1 MGHSLGLR
9 DDDDGGG
16 DDDDELVSKRSIKLI
31 IFSRHLRA
39 PLGALVVN
47 YAMLRRLTN
56 RRCIIIIIIII
67 IRLSRTWIVECL
79 IIIGGGCNLKQ
90 FDV

>member
-9 DDDDGGG
+9 DDDDDGD

-47 YAMLRRLTN
+47 NAMLRRLTN
-56 RRCIIIIIIII
+56 RRCIIIIIII
-67 IRLSRTWIVECL
+67 RLSRTWIVECL
-79 IIIGGGCNLKQ
+79 KTIDVGCNMK
-90 FDV
+90 